1 MSVVAGKDRARPS
14 ALETNNAGTATPE
27 SFASVTD
34 SATGPGVDEPPHA
47 WPTGRLLS
55 AAARRVERAWD
66 QYLAQWSLSHASLP
80 VLALL
85 VGGDLSQRQLAERLG
100 VTEQTTSR
108 MVASLERSGY
118 LERATHPQDRR
129 RRAVRLTEAGR
140 QCLTELNDAETI
152 NSLVQHDL
160 DEAQTAQLR
169 RLLIRF
175 LG

>member
-1 MSVVAGKDRARPS
+1 MSVVAGTRRTVPS
-14 ALETNNAGTATPE
+14 PQEASQHEAAAPA

-34 SATGPGVDEPPHA
+34 SATGPGVDEPLQT

-55 AAARRVERAWD
+55 AAARRMERAWD
-66 QYLAQWSLSHASLP
+66 QYLAHWSLSHASLP

-85 VGGDLSQRQLAERLG
+85 VGGELSQRQLAERLG

-118 LERATHPQDRR
+118 LERATQPQDRR
-129 RRAVRLTEAGR
+129 RRAVRLTTAGR
-140 QCLTELNDAETI
+140 QCLAELNDADTI
-152 NSLVQHDL
+152 DGLVRHGL
-160 DEAQTAQLR
+160 DEAETAQLR

-175 LG
+175 LD